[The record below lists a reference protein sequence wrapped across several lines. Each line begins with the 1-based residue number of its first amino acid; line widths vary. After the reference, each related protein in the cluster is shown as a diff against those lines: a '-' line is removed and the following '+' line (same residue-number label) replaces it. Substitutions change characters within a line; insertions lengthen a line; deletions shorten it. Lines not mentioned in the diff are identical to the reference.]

1 MQLVEF
7 EYTVSLYQMSEEEE
21 RSALAGW
28 AADSAAERDAEDSG
42 LEASGATAPAP
53 AGGGRG
59 CCRSARERAVSR
71 RQRVRVHIGSVLTDD
86 RLRVSAQWTG
96 DPHQHITHQ
105 RTTLFGS
112 AQCLSRHVID
122 TNCTAMLSL
131 KTSNEC
137 KLRTARVA

>member
-59 CCRSARERAVSR
+59 CCRSARESSE
-71 RQRVRVHIGSVLTDD
+71 QT
-86 RLRVSAQWTG
+86 SASESA
-96 DPHQHITHQ
+96 H
-105 RTTLFGS
+105 RFGS
-112 AQCLSRHVID
+112 D
-122 TNCTAMLSL
+122 G
-131 KTSNEC
+131 
-137 KLRTARVA
+137 